1 MKLFL
6 SGGSKEAFILDKKFI
21 ESINKS
27 KPMLYIPIAM
37 NTKIHPYSECF
48 EWIKK
53 YFSEFNFSNIEMITN
68 LKEIK
73 KEDLNK
79 FGSVY
84 IGGGN
89 TPYLLKELKETGFYE
104 HLKYLIERN
113 IPIAGGSAGAI
124 IFAKTIIPSLSVD
137 ENKVGLKNFNALN
150 KIQDYDLDAHYETSM
165 DKEIRRYMKEYGIRK
180 VIALPDYCGI
190 YVNNEKM
197 TIFGEHSAFIFDS
210 NGKRKVKNGE
220 EFK

>member
-21 ESINKS
+21 ESIN
-27 KPMLYIPIAM
+27 
-37 NTKIHPYSECF
+37 
-48 EWIKK
+48 K

-124 IFAKTIIPSLSVD
+124 IFAKQV
-137 ENKVGLKNFNALN
+137 NALRATPLELL
-150 KIQDYDLDAHYETSM
+150 KFT
-165 DKEIRRYMKEYGIRK
+165 
-180 VIALPDYCGI
+180 
-190 YVNNEKM
+190 
-197 TIFGEHSAFIFDS
+197 
-210 NGKRKVKNGE
+210 
-220 EFK
+220 